1 MISGLILA
9 AGESSRMNYPKAL
22 LKLGEETFAELIA
35 RKMRECGIGPCFLI
49 AGSHSKELKES
60 LSGKAEFKLV
70 ENPRFKEGQISSL
83 KVGLKQVPLKS
94 TAVLVW
100 PVDQPLV
107 KAETV
112 QKILSAFQEQRR
124 PVTIPVRQ
132 AKRGHPVVYDAEA
145 VRTILSLDATHTAK
159 DLQAIYANKIT
170 FVEVED
176 PGVLI
181 DIDTP
186 EDYQKYVTDGVF

>member
-9 AGESSRMNYPKAL
+9 AGESSRMNSPKAL
-22 LKLGEETFAELIA
+22 LKLREETFAESIA
-35 RKMRECGIGPCFLI
+35 RKMRECGVTPCYLI
-49 AGSHSKELKES
+49 AGSHWKELKEY
-60 LSGKAEFKLV
+60 LSNNQELKLV

-83 KVGLKQVPLKS
+83 KQGLKQMPSKS

-107 KAETV
+107 KSETV

-124 PVTIPVRQ
+124 PVTIPVCQ

-176 PGVLI
+176 LGILI

-186 EDYQKYVTDGVF
+186 EDYQKYVTGGVF